1 MMQFEVVGVLNTGQN
16 FIYTLKSESVMA
28 KFKSKMKRWKFGDK
42 VEVSDEQLE
51 KEAYQ
56 IEKI

>member
-1 MMQFEVVGVLNTGQN
+1 
-16 FIYTLKSESVMA
+16 MA